1 MKILQINGWRK
12 LKENTMSEW
21 RVSHQI
27 LPPPE
32 SWKTRKVLIPYNE
45 NKRNQWRKK
54 EDITRAFPI
63 TVAWFVD
70 EMGQTE
76 FFIYTVCF
84 SVNYPELHCCE
95 HYDI

>member
-1 MKILQINGWRK
+1 MKTKEINGEK
-12 LKENTMSEW
+12 KE
-21 RVSHQI
+21 
-27 LPPPE
+27 
-32 SWKTRKVLIPYNE
+32 
-45 NKRNQWRKK
+45 

-76 FFIYTVCF
+76 LFITVCF

>member
-1 MKILQINGWRK
+1 MKKIKGKYNVRMACISS
-12 LKENTMSEW
+12 NTPSARIMKDSQ
-21 RVSHQI
+21 SFN
-27 LPPPE
+27 
-32 SWKTRKVLIPYNE
+32 TNE

-70 EMGQTE
+70 EMGQTG
-76 FFIYTVCF
+76 FFITVCF

>member
-1 MKILQINGWRK
+1 MKTKEING
-12 LKENTMSEW
+12 E
-21 RVSHQI
+21 
-27 LPPPE
+27 
-32 SWKTRKVLIPYNE
+32 
-45 NKRNQWRKK
+45 KK

-76 FFIYTVCF
+76 FFITVCF
-84 SVNYPELHCCE
+84 SVNYSELHCCE

>member
-1 MKILQINGWRK
+1 MKKIKGKYNVRMACISS
-12 LKENTMSEW
+12 NTPSARIMKDSQ
-21 RVSHQI
+21 SFNTIQ
-27 LPPPE
+27 
-32 SWKTRKVLIPYNE
+32 WKQK
-45 NKRNQWRKK
+45 KSMAKK
-54 EDITRAFPI
+54 EDITRAFPT

-76 FFIYTVCF
+76 FFITVCF

>member
-1 MKILQINGWRK
+1 MKKIKGKYNVRMACISL
-12 LKENTMSEW
+12 NTPSARIMKDSQ
-21 RVSHQI
+21 SFNSIQ
-27 LPPPE
+27 
-32 SWKTRKVLIPYNE
+32 WKQK
-45 NKRNQWRKK
+45 KSMAKKK

-76 FFIYTVCF
+76 FFITVCF

>member
-1 MKILQINGWRK
+1 MKKIKGKYNVRMACISS
-12 LKENTMSEW
+12 NTPSARIMKDSQ
-21 RVSHQI
+21 SFNTTQ
-27 LPPPE
+27 
-32 SWKTRKVLIPYNE
+32 WKQK
-45 NKRNQWRKK
+45 KSMAKKK
-54 EDITRAFPI
+54 EDITRAFPT

-76 FFIYTVCF
+76 FFITVCF

>member
-1 MKILQINGWRK
+1 MKTKEING
-12 LKENTMSEW
+12 E
-21 RVSHQI
+21 
-27 LPPPE
+27 
-32 SWKTRKVLIPYNE
+32 
-45 NKRNQWRKK
+45 KK

>member
-1 MKILQINGWRK
+1 MAKIKGKYNVRMACISLNTPSARIMKDSQSFNTIQWK
-12 LKENTMSEW
+12 QKKSMAKKE
-21 RVSHQI
+21 
-27 LPPPE
+27 
-32 SWKTRKVLIPYNE
+32 
-45 NKRNQWRKK
+45 

-76 FFIYTVCF
+76 FFITVCF